1 MGTDTDMSE
10 LNVSEVLPECQQ
22 GFSDVRLAIG
32 LIERD
37 ILSQTKITDKLS
49 EAIEKIEAMN
59 ANLVKMLAV
68 HELKHEMTCRDLE
81 TVEDQVDE
89 LRLNQSTTQTP
100 EQVRVTKVLGQL
112 EKWKYVLMGMVLAL
126 GWLLGHINWDV
137 VLSILKFSR

>member
-1 MGTDTDMSE
+1 MSE